1 MTIKLA
7 LLKSG
12 EDVIS
17 DVQEMVIDGR
27 VVGYFFNKPCTVK
40 LRKNTEG
47 DTSSFEISLSSWIPL
62 SSDTKVPVTLD
73 WVITLVNPIKKLE
86 SLYIND
92 ILKKEDK
99 NDNENNSSL
108 YEATFDLEN

>member
-1 MTIKLA
+1 MSIKLA

-17 DVQEMVIDGR
+17 DVQEMVIGDK

-40 LRKNTEG
+40 LRKNVEG
-47 DTSSFEISLSSWIPL
+47 DSSKFEISLSSWIPL

-73 WVITLVNPIKKLE
+73 WVITLVEPIKKLE

-92 ILKKEDK
+92 VLNQKENQNDK
-99 NDNENNSSL
+99 DNSTV
-108 YEATFDLEN
+108 YEGTFDLQN

>member
-12 EDVIS
+12 EDIIS
-17 DVQEMVIDGR
+17 DVQEMVVDGR

-40 LRKNTEG
+40 LRKNLEE
-47 DTSSFEISLSSWIPL
+47 DSSTFEISLSSWIPL
-62 SSDTKVPVTLD
+62 SSNTKVPVTLD
-73 WVITLVNPIKKLE
+73 WVITLVDPIKKLE

-92 ILKKEDK
+92 VLNPEVNKNDK
-99 NDNENNSSL
+99 NNSPV
-108 YEATFDLEN
+108 YEGTFNIED

>member
-1 MTIKLA
+1 MSIKLA

-17 DVQEMVIDGR
+17 DVQEMVIGDK

-40 LRKNTEG
+40 LRKNIEG
-47 DTSSFEISLSSWIPL
+47 DSSKFEISLSSWIPL
-62 SSDTKVPVTLD
+62 SSNTKVPVTLD
-73 WVITLVNPIKKLE
+73 WVITLVDPIKKLE

-92 ILKKEDK
+92 ILNPEENK
-99 NDNENNSSL
+99 NDKDNSPL
-108 YEATFDLEN
+108 YEGTFDIEN